1 MQHKN
6 FMNTYIQPPRTG
18 LEAFELLPEGTLCQ
32 LINDTL
38 VMSPAPN
45 TPHARIQNKIF
56 NRLYQAAERMQTGEV
71 FCAPVD
77 VHLNKKNVYQP
88 DILYISNERKEIIK
102 NRGIFG
108 APDLI
113 IEILS
118 EDRNYDLK
126 KKKQVYEQCGVKE
139 YWVVDPET
147 KWCEGFIL
155 ENGKFKSVGE
165 STGSLTIG
173 MFDLKIIF

>member
-1 MQHKN
+1 ME
-6 FMNTYIQPPRTG
+6 TYIKPPRTG
-18 LEAFELLPEGTLCQ
+18 IEAFELMPEGTLCQ
-32 LINDTL
+32 LINDVL

-45 TPHARIQNKIF
+45 TPHARTGRKIF
-56 NRLYQAAERMQTGEV
+56 SQLNHHVEDCELGEV
-71 FCAPVD
+71 FFAPVD
-77 VHLNKKNVYQP
+77 VYLNNKNVYQP
-88 DILYISNERKEIIK
+88 DIFYISNEKKETIK

-126 KKKQVYEQCGVKE
+126 KKKQVYEQSGVKE

-147 KWCEGFIL
+147 KWAEGFVL
-155 ENGKFKSVGE
+155 ENNQFKSVGE
-165 STGSLTIG
+165 TTANLTIR
-173 MFDLKIIF
+173 MFDLNITF